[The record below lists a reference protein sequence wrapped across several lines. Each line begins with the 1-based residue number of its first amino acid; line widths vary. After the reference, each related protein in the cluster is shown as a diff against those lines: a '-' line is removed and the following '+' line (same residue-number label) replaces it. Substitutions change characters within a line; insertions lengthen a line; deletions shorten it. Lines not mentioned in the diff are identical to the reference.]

1 METSEP
7 GLIVHLPDEAATC
20 AFAQDLAAI
29 LRTGDVVAM
38 TGDLGAGKTTLAR
51 ALIRQLAGEPELEVP
66 SPTYTLTQTYETAP
80 KVTHFDLYR
89 LAEDSELDELGFE
102 EAAETGIVLVEWPE
116 RARQVSEEAN
126 LTIALTIA
134 PDGGRDAALSP
145 TPELALRLARSLAIR
160 RFVEEAGFAD
170 AHRMPFPADA
180 SVRRYERVTH
190 GGRTMVLMDAPAQ
203 PPGPAIRNGRAYTD
217 IAHIARDVRPFIA
230 IAEDLSSRGFT
241 APRILS
247 ADVPAGLVLLSDLGT
262 DGIVTPDGEP
272 IPERY
277 EASARALAHLHAEA
291 FTAPI
296 ETRHGF
302 QWTIPPFD
310 RPALA
315 IEVELLPDWYWPR
328 QHGEPIPDDKREAFR
343 AAWSSAFD
351 RLEVA
356 RRGLVM
362 RDFHSPN
369 ILWQA
374 GESGSAR
381 IGVLDFQDAMIGPV
395 AYDLASLAQDA
406 RVDMPQELEEA
417 VFAAYLKEVQAN
429 DPAFDAQALAAEYAI
444 MAAQRATKLLG
455 LFVRLH
461 ERDGKPQ
468 YLRHIPRIQTYLN
481 RSLAHPAN
489 AGLKT
494 IYDDWG
500 VTDA

>member
-1 METSEP
+1 MVTVEP
-7 GLIVHLPDEAATC
+7 GLIVHLPDEAATH

-51 ALIRQLAGEPELEVP
+51 ALIRQLAGEPELDVP

-89 LAEDSELDELGFE
+89 LADDSELDELGFE

-116 RARQVSEEAN
+116 RARQVLEEAN
-126 LTIALTIA
+126 LTIALRIA
-134 PDGGRDAALSP
+134 PDGGRDATLSP

-160 RFVEEAGFAD
+160 QFLVDAGFD
-170 AHRMPFPADA
+170 GAHRMPFPADA
-180 SVRRYERVTH
+180 SMRRYERATH
-190 GGRTMVLMDAPAQ
+190 DGRSMVLMDAPAQ
-203 PPGPAIRNGRAYTD
+203 PPGPAIRDGRAYTE
-217 IAHIARDVRPFIA
+217 IAHIARDVRPFVA
-230 IAEDLSSRGFT
+230 IAEELAARGFT
-241 APRILS
+241 APRILA
-247 ADVPAGLVLLSDLGT
+247 ADIPAGLVLLSDLGVE
-262 DGIVTPDGEP
+262 GIVTPDGSP
-272 IPERY
+272 IPARY
-277 EASARALAHLHAEA
+277 EASARALARLHAED
-291 FTAPI
+291 FTGPI

-302 QWTIPPFD
+302 AWTIPPFD
-310 RPALA
+310 RPALS
-315 IEVELLPDWYWPR
+315 IEVELLADWYWPR
-328 QHGEPIPDDKREAFR
+328 QHGEPIPDTKREAFR
-343 AAWSSAFD
+343 AAWSATFD
-351 RLEVA
+351 ALEGA

-374 GESGSAR
+374 AEDGPKR
-381 IGVLDFQDAMIGPV
+381 IGLLDFQDAMIGPV

-406 RVDMPQELEEA
+406 RVNMPLELEEA
-417 VFAAYLKEVQAN
+417 VSAAYLEEALAI
-429 DPAFDAQALAAEYAI
+429 DPAFDAEMHAAQYAI

-481 RSLAHPAN
+481 RSLMHPAN
-489 AGLKT
+489 ARLKA

-500 VTDA
+500 VTGA